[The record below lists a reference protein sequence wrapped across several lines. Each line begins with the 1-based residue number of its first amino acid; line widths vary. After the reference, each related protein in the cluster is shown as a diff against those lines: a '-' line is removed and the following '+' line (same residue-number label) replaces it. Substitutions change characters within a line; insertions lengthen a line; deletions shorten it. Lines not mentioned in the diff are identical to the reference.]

1 MNPRAVGGRMC
12 VCVCVF
18 VRHEASEREQ
28 KKKTSRQHVSH
39 QFVEKSLLV
48 LLLGLQ
54 LPLLLL
60 QQVQPPLLVVLL
72 LHEQQLL
79 QLLLLAR
86 LGGGSAGHRAG
97 VAESALRSADESPP
111 TSGDLVF
118 YPLKQRETRG
128 AFLTFF

>member
-1 MNPRAVGGRMC
+1 MQR
-12 VCVCVF
+12 
-18 VRHEASEREQ
+18 
-28 KKKTSRQHVSH
+28 VSH

-60 QQVQPPLLVVLL
+60 QQVQPPLLVALL

-86 LGGGSAGHRAG
+86 LRGAGHRAD
-97 VAESALRSADESPP
+97 VAEIASSMNHHQPLVMESC
-111 TSGDLVF
+111 T
-118 YPLKQRETRG
+118 
-128 AFLTFF
+128 